1 MEEFR
6 GNRARASAILLDGN
20 ISNCSSVTMNVSDLT
35 ERSQDVASYLKV
47 LANSSRL
54 LILCELN
61 AGERSVGTL
70 EAAVGLTQSALSQHL
85 AKLRASGIVATRR
98 DAQTIYY
105 RLADPKAVRM
115 MGTLYDLFC
124 APDTARTKR
133 VRPAR

>member
-1 MEEFR
+1 M
-6 GNRARASAILLDGN
+6 NAI
-20 ISNCSSVTMNVSDLT
+20 DLT

-61 AGERSVGTL
+61 LGERSVGAL
-70 EAAVGLTQSALSQHL
+70 EEAVGLTQSALSQHL
-85 AKLRASGIVATRR
+85 AKLRANGIVATRR

-105 RLADPKAVRM
+105 RLADPRAVRM

-124 APDTARTKR
+124 APSTEQGKR
-133 VRPAR
+133 SKPAR

>member
-1 MEEFR
+1 
-6 GNRARASAILLDGN
+6 
-20 ISNCSSVTMNVSDLT
+20 MNVSDLT

-61 AGERSVGTL
+61 AGERSVGAL

-124 APDTARTKR
+124 APDTTRTKR